1 MILGLLG
8 MSRRTCLFIWI
19 WSKSERLQQWR
30 DSLFRS
36 QKTLF
41 SSPRAENSLFSALE
55 LENRLFS
62 PLGQENRLIWSLN
75 NEFIH
80 SALKYKYS
88 IYAENG
94 MSSPWSIVQDH
105 CCVQDNLAFTGLY
118 RVKMSKFWKISFFIL
133 VVPPIFKAV
142 GRHCESSFKIFYFI

>member
-8 MSRRTCLFIWI
+8 MSRRTCLFIWP
-19 WSKSERLQQWR
+19 ERLQQWR

-62 PLGQENRLIWSLN
+62 PPRTRKQTYLITKQWIYSFCLEIQILYLCRKKISQEGPHLYSTLEKIARVFDDNFIQLIDYFGRELYISTLGTIV
-75 NEFIH
+75 
-80 SALKYKYS
+80 LKYC
-88 IYAENG
+88 
-94 MSSPWSIVQDH
+94 H
-105 CCVQDNLAFTGLY
+105 
-118 RVKMSKFWKISFFIL
+118 RSFIN
-133 VVPPIFKAV
+133 
-142 GRHCESSFKIFYFI
+142 